1 MKYEHNM
8 IQDLMPLV
16 ADGAASE
23 ESRAAV
29 MAHVAECAECAAVWR
44 EMQPEITA
52 FQENAAAEAPAPDDP
67 ETVRYTAA
75 AKRVRRRHRSRALL
89 IVCGVLLLAAAG
101 WYTVL
106 WRDGCRLTPESAV
119 VAEIAERNSGYLNDI
134 EPWHDPSN
142 TVELF
147 STVRTAD
154 RKFALTAA
162 LERNASGKPLV
173 IHFCETDRRE
183 PYNSGLWSSHT
194 SVDIYL
200 EHEEQQPI
208 YADIFGCSNN
218 HFEEPLW
225 GFCYTTDSAVKTVEL
240 TAGGE
245 TWTMEPVNGAAVAD
259 CSNYKALPY
268 SNNMLPENDAFVHGK
283 AYDADGNVLYV
294 REDGNWVKA
303 E

>member
-52 FQENAAAEAPAPDDP
+52 FQENAENAVPDP

-75 AKRVRRRHRSRALL
+75 AKRVRRRHGLRALL

-194 SVDIYL
+194 SVYFYL